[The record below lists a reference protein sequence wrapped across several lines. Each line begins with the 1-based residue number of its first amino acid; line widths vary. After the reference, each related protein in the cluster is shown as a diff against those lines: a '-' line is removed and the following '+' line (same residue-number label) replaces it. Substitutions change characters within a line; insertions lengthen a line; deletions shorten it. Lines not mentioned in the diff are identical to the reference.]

1 VSVPTHFAKVVLTSK
16 PSSPSNPDILELFT
30 GAFVL
35 PNAVIGDDTPLE
47 SFVVS
52 VDAVERAAGLSLFSE
67 AVKAGSKHI
76 CRTTKCDLIVRRF
89 DDAQKKGSIA
99 APK

>member
-1 VSVPTHFAKVVLTSK
+1 
-16 PSSPSNPDILELFT
+16 
-30 GAFVL
+30 
-35 PNAVIGDDTPLE
+35 
-47 SFVVS
+47 

-76 CRTTKCDLIVRRF
+76 CKTTKCDVTIRRF
-89 DDAQKKGSIA
+89 DDAQKKGSKAIA

>member
-1 VSVPTHFAKVVLTSK
+1 MIHLSRVLLCLVSNYVK
-16 PSSPSNPDILELFT
+16 PRSVTEAWSL
-30 GAFVL
+30 
-35 PNAVIGDDTPLE
+35 
-47 SFVVS
+47 

-76 CRTTKCDLIVRRF
+76 CKTTKCDVTIRRF
-89 DDAQKKGSIA
+89 DDAQKKGSKAIA

>member
-1 VSVPTHFAKVVLTSK
+1 
-16 PSSPSNPDILELFT
+16 
-30 GAFVL
+30 
-35 PNAVIGDDTPLE
+35 
-47 SFVVS
+47 

-76 CRTTKCDLIVRRF
+76 CQTTKCKVIVRRF
-89 DDAQKKGSIA
+89 DDAQKKGKKVIA